1 MNGGMMEYTEFD
13 IENSVIKFLA
23 EENLELYDINIVNYP
38 TIDKIEI
45 YVYSDELIDYSII
58 KRLNYQLQRHLEDFN
73 LFKGDYELII
83 STPGIERSLKTER
96 HYELAIGEN
105 IKIKVISPINDKYT
119 FEGQLQSFIN
129 HVVLISD
136 DNDALEIDLENIKKA
151 KIQYN
156 KFKQKVK

>member
-1 MNGGMMEYTEFD
+1 MKHGIGPHACF
-13 IENSVIKFLA
+13 
-23 EENLELYDINIVNYP
+23 
-38 TIDKIEI
+38 
-45 YVYSDELIDYSII
+45 
-58 KRLNYQLQRHLEDFN
+58 EDFN

-105 IKIKVISPINDKYT
+105 IKIKVITPINDMYT

-129 HVVLISD
+129 NVVLISE
-136 DNDALEIDLENIKKA
+136 DNHDLEIDLENIKKA